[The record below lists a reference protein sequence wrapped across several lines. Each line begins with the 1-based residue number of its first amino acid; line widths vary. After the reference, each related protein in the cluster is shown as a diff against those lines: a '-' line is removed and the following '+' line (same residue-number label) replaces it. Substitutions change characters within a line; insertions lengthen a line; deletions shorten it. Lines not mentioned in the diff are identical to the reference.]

1 MVPTSVQKH
10 LDEDTVTAF
19 VEARLEEAEYVS
31 AVSHLV
37 DCGECRRTTA
47 QLVRLEFE
55 LDESNEGVPFEE
67 SSSRISSFLSG
78 LASNLIPSTEEDAV
92 FAYQNPE
99 SEAEEKKV
107 PEKSSSDSEN
117 ADDRDPTR
125 SI

>member
-78 LASNLIPSTEEDAV
+78 LASNLIPSNEEDAV

-99 SEAEEKKV
+99 SDTEEKLN
-107 PEKSSSDSEN
+107 ETASSDSKPT
-117 ADDRDPTR
+117 DDKN
-125 SI
+125 